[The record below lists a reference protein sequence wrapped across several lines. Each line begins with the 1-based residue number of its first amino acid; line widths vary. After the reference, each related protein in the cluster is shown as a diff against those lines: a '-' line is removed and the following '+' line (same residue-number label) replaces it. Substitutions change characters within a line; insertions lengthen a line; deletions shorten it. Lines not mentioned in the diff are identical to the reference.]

1 MPSKKKNGASNST
14 GYPPSTLKPC
24 AIFVHDPSSPVFASG
39 INLGNDIKIKAKIR
53 LKTTKGYEPSITLF
67 LYFPD
72 GTDNEDR
79 GHGARSTYSQAE
91 GTYRPSPELRIG
103 IRFRRE
109 KWTQTFDEAS
119 PELLGRFTQFKGG
132 RTTLI
137 TFSSEE
143 DDKDKVFVE
152 GVGMPYVN
160 KSEPELEHFV
170 NDNGRL
176 TGGVNFADFIRRNTF
191 HVLVELQP
199 HSAKFFFS
207 LEQLPPSFDY
217 PYGALHTFDAERSAF
232 MMAKNPREVA
242 YNVAHS
248 FKNDNAMQTV
258 MTQSLIQDSLYVW
271 KQAQWIA
278 KTKLRAYFVPVP
290 NRDDKY
296 YAILPLP
303 KDFMDKC
310 KPAWQRLIDC
320 QLSLAKW
327 ELTDSKE
334 PSGFWKSNFITYTD
348 GIQALVSHPTGESE
362 ADCVSLCF
370 DDIMA
375 DTERKIAAINDL
387 CESNSDRAHL
397 ARLTMRGQ
405 GYAEWMMRRLV
416 PALVAVD
423 QGVAEVTEAMASA
436 TIDESGLPFRPVPKM
451 SYLPGGDARY
461 EESLASIC
469 LPEDRQRWPVFFR
482 EVLLGLAIIT
492 AGPGYGKTT
501 EMAKNILAME
511 YSFGRVFCTA
521 PSNVAVTNLA
531 VRVDKITM
539 AVSDRH
545 NDNIPGG
552 TPRARRRMI
561 VRGYKRKDE
570 LAAFRSLLK
579 DPKLGDA
586 AAPRKFGGLS
596 HWRLDLSLAFWVLV
610 LLRSPAVRDL
620 HEDDNEEL
628 HQLQH
633 EVDARED

>member
-1 MPSKKKNGASNST
+1 MPSKKKDGASNST

-53 LKTTKGYEPSITLF
+53 LETTKGYEPSITLF

-72 GTDNEDR
+72 D
-79 GHGARSTYSQAE
+79 SQAE

-119 PELLGRFTQFKGG
+119 PELLGRFTQLKGG

-137 TFSSEE
+137 TFSSEA

-152 GVGMPYVN
+152 GMGMPYVN

-362 ADCVSLCF
+362 AVLVTSRPPPGEGGSQGDVSTFLS
-370 DDIMA
+370 
-375 DTERKIAAINDL
+375 R
-387 CESNSDRAHL
+387 S
-397 ARLTMRGQ
+397 
-405 GYAEWMMRRLV
+405 
-416 PALVAVD
+416 
-423 QGVAEVTEAMASA
+423 EANEA
-436 TIDESGLPFRPVPKM
+436 
-451 SYLPGGDARY
+451 GDA
-461 EESLASIC
+461 
-469 LPEDRQRWPVFFR
+469 
-482 EVLLGLAIIT
+482 
-492 AGPGYGKTT
+492 
-501 EMAKNILAME
+501 
-511 YSFGRVFCTA
+511 
-521 PSNVAVTNLA
+521 
-531 VRVDKITM
+531 
-539 AVSDRH
+539 H
-545 NDNIPGG
+545 
-552 TPRARRRMI
+552 
-561 VRGYKRKDE
+561 
-570 LAAFRSLLK
+570 
-579 DPKLGDA
+579 
-586 AAPRKFGGLS
+586 
-596 HWRLDLSLAFWVLV
+596 
-610 LLRSPAVRDL
+610 
-620 HEDDNEEL
+620 
-628 HQLQH
+628 
-633 EVDARED
+633 